1 MNGAHLEGL
10 YGDVAGVGVELL
22 LRVLL
27 IVTLAYRRATNLVSI
42 SERCRTPHAP
52 LPSAPIPVEP
62 AQVGEER
69 RRGGILWNPT
79 EDSHG

>member
-1 MNGAHLEGL
+1 MDGACLERL

-27 IVTLAYRRATNLVSI
+27 VVTLAYRKVTDLVSI
-42 SERCRTPHAP
+42 SERCRTPHTP
-52 LPSAPIPVEP
+52 LPSAPMPVEP

-69 RRGGILWNPT
+69 RGGGILWNPT
-79 EDSHG
+79 DDSHG